1 MRIGRQISHWAVPVL
16 LVTTA
21 AACGDKN
28 KTANE
33 TADTTAAAAP
43 ATTPAAPATTPPAD
57 TTPAAAGA
65 AGAATTATA
74 ANLPA
79 GVTPAMVQQGQQIF
93 TTTGNCYTC
102 HGADAHGTAL
112 APNLTDSEW
121 IWITPGPNEYA
132 DIQQRIKEGVPQP
145 KAHPAPM
152 PPMGGAT
159 LTDDQVKAV
168 AAYVYS
174 LTHQG

>member
-16 LVTTA
+16 LVATTA
-21 AACGDKN
+21 ACADKN

-33 TADTTAAAAP
+33 SADTTAAAATAP
-43 ATTPAAPATTPPAD
+43 ATTPATTPPAD
-57 TTPAAAGA
+57 TTAAAPGAAAG
-65 AGAATTATA
+65 ATA

-79 GVTPAMVQQGQQIF
+79 GVTPEMVHEGQEIF

-121 IWITPGPNEYA
+121 LWVTPGPNEYA
-132 DIQQRIKEGVPQP
+132 DLQQRIKEGVPQP
-145 KAHPAPM
+145 KSHPAPM

-159 LTDDQVKAV
+159 LTDDQVKEV

-174 LTHQG
+174 LTHQS

>member
-16 LVTTA
+16 LVATTA
-21 AACGDKN
+21 ACADKN
-28 KTANE
+28 KTTNE
-33 TADTTAAAAP
+33 AADTTTAAAAAP
-43 ATTPAAPATTPPAD
+43 ATTPETMPPAD
-57 TTPAAAGA
+57 TTAAAPGAAAG
-65 AGAATTATA
+65 ATA

-79 GVTPAMVQQGQQIF
+79 GVTPAMVQEGQQIF
-93 TTTGNCYTC
+93 TTLGNCYTC

-121 IWITPGPNEYA
+121 LWVTPGPNEYA
-132 DIQQRIKEGVPQP
+132 DLQQRIREGVPQP
-145 KAHPAPM
+145 KEHPAPM

-159 LTDDQVKAV
+159 LTDDQLKAV

-174 LTHQG
+174 LTNHG